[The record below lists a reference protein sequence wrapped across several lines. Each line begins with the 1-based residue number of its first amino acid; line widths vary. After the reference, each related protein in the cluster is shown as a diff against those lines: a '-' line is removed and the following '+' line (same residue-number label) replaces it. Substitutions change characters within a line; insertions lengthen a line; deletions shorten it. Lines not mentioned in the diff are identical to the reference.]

1 MSPFSSNP
9 GNAQRGDVLL
19 EALVGVV
26 ITALIGAGMAHV
38 TARIVNNQHDT
49 AVDTL
54 VVNELRNVMQLSGVD
69 LCVDATPLDQK
80 NGLPAALK
88 SDVTLSAKS
97 GSGSCEAATD
107 ASVQIGGVSFQGTLP
122 PVVQLA
128 ASKGDAEVLAVSSV
142 VAPMED
148 GE

>member
-1 MSPFSSNP
+1 MSPFSR
-9 GNAQRGDVLL
+9 NAQRGDVLL

-49 AVDTL
+49 AVDAL
-54 VVNELRNVMQLSGVD
+54 VVNELRNVMQVSGVD
-69 LCVDATPLDQK
+69 LCSDAAPLAQK

-88 SDVTLSAKS
+88 SDVTLSAAAC
-97 GSGSCEAATD
+97 GAATD
-107 ASVQIGGVSFQGTLP
+107 ASVQIGGVSFQGKLP
-122 PVVQLA
+122 PVVQLT
-128 ASKGDAEVLAVSSV
+128 ASKGDAEVLTVSSV
-142 VAPMED
+142 VAPVED

>member
-9 GNAQRGDVLL
+9 RNAQRGDVLL

-49 AVDTL
+49 AVDAL
-54 VVNELRNVMQLSGVD
+54 VVNELRNVMQVSGVD
-69 LCVDATPLDQK
+69 LCADAAPLAQK

-88 SDVTLSAKS
+88 GDIVLSA
-97 GSGSCEAATD
+97 AACAAAAD
-107 ASVQIGGVSFQGTLP
+107 ASVQIGGVSFQGKLP
-122 PVVQLA
+122 PAVQLT
-128 ASKGDAEVLAVSSV
+128 ASRGEQDVLTVSSV
-142 VAPMED
+142 VAPVEE

>member
-1 MSPFSSNP
+1 MSPFSR
-9 GNAQRGDVLL
+9 NAQRGDVLL

-49 AVDTL
+49 AVDAL
-54 VVNELRNVMQLSGVD
+54 VVNELRNVMQVSGVD
-69 LCVDATPLDQK
+69 LCSDTAPLAQK

-88 SDVTLSAKS
+88 SDISLSAAAC
-97 GSGSCEAATD
+97 GAATD
-107 ASVQIGGVSFQGTLP
+107 ASVQIGGVSFQGKLP
-122 PVVQLA
+122 PVVQLTA
-128 ASKGDAEVLAVSSV
+128 AKGDAEVLTVSSV
-142 VAPMED
+142 VAPVED

>member
-9 GNAQRGDVLL
+9 RNAQRGDVLL

-49 AVDTL
+49 AVDAL
-54 VVNELRNVMQLSGVD
+54 VVNELRNVMQVSGVG
-69 LCVDATPLDQK
+69 LCADAAPLAQK

-88 SDVTLSAKS
+88 GDIALSA
-97 GSGSCEAATD
+97 AACAAAAD
-107 ASVQIGGVSFQGTLP
+107 ASVQIGGVTFQGALP
-122 PVVQLA
+122 PVVAVTATTGDEEILTVRSVCA
-128 ASKGDAEVLAVSSV
+128 PDAE
-142 VAPMED
+142 D
-148 GE
+148 CQ

>member
-88 SDVTLSAKS
+88 SDVTLSAAAC
-97 GSGSCEAATD
+97 GAATD
-107 ASVQIGGVSFQGTLP
+107 ASVQIGGVSFEGKLP
-122 PVVQLA
+122 PVVAVTA
-128 ASKGDAEVLAVSSV
+128 AKGEEEILTVRSVCAPDAE
-142 VAPMED
+142 D
-148 GE
+148 CQ